1 MKGIFRRIINFFKY
15 KNVIERR
22 VNKYKKR
29 EILKFKKQKNYK
41 MKQKE
46 IILIVISVGIFIY
59 IHFSKYT
66 INSIFIGIFLFLG
79 LMFYLL
85 VIDRMIENE
94 KIKQELDKMRIDKEK
109 EYKDFLDKV
118 KKIEEVEKNQIKEII
133 LKNDEGYDI
142 KKWEIGRKK
151 TLIIGKSTA
160 RNDVDIDVSIEGYS
174 NLVSRIHGSLNK
186 IDGIWYYEDL
196 GSQNGSGL
204 GKKTDRRKIKLER
217 NKAVK
222 VESGDIIYL
231 PVTKILLK

>member
-66 INSIFIGIFLFLG
+66 INSIFVGIFLFLG

-94 KIKQELDKMRIDKEK
+94 KIKRELDKMRIDKEK

-174 NLVSRIHGSLNK
+174 NLVSRVHGSLNK

-196 GSQNGSGL
+196 GSRNGSGL

-217 NKAVK
+217 NKAIK

>member
-1 MKGIFRRIINFFKY
+1 MRGIFRNIFNFFKY

-22 VNKYKKR
+22 LNKYKKR

-41 MKQKE
+41 IGTKE
-46 IILIVISVGIFIY
+46 IILIVVSLGILVY

-66 INSIFIGIFLFLG
+66 LNSIFVGIFLFIG
-79 LMFYLL
+79 IIFYLL
-85 VIDRMIENE
+85 VVDRMIENE
-94 KIKQELDKMRIDKEK
+94 KIKKELDKMRIDKEK

-142 KKWEIGRKK
+142 QKWEIGRKK

-174 NLVSRIHGSLNK
+174 NLVSRVHGSLNK

-204 GKKTDRRKIKLER
+204 EKKEDKRKTRLER
-217 NKAVK
+217 NKAIK

>member
-94 KIKQELDKMRIDKEK
+94 KIKKELDKIRIDKEK

-174 NLVSRIHGSLNK
+174 NLVSRVHGSLNK

>member
-1 MKGIFRRIINFFKY
+1 MRRIFRNIFNFFKY
-15 KNVIERR
+15 KNIIERR

-41 MKQKE
+41 IGTKE
-46 IILIVISVGIFIY
+46 IILIVVSLGILVY

-66 INSIFIGIFLFLG
+66 LNSIFVGIFLFIG
-79 LMFYLL
+79 IIFYLL
-85 VIDRMIENE
+85 VVDRMIEN
-94 KIKQELDKMRIDKEK
+94 KRIKQELDKMRIDKEK

-142 KKWEIGRKK
+142 QKWEIGRKK
-151 TLIIGKSTA
+151 ELIIGKNTP
-160 RNDVDIDVSIEGYS
+160 RNEVDVDVNSEGYS
-174 NLVSRIHGSLNK
+174 NLVSRIHGSLRK

-204 GKKTDRRKIKLER
+204 EKKDDRRKIKLER
-217 NKAVK
+217 NRAVK
-222 VESGDIIYL
+222 VEKGDIIYL

>member
-1 MKGIFRRIINFFKY
+1 MRGIFRNIFNFFKY

-41 MKQKE
+41 IKQKE
-46 IILIVISVGIFIY
+46 IILILISIGIFIY

-66 INSIFIGIFLFLG
+66 INSIFIGIFLILG

-94 KIKQELDKMRIDKEK
+94 KIKKELYKIDKEK

-174 NLVSRIHGSLNK
+174 NLVSRVHGSLNK

-204 GKKTDRRKIKLER
+204 EKKEDKRKTRLER
-217 NKAVK
+217 NKAIK

>member
-66 INSIFIGIFLFLG
+66 INSIFVGIFLFLG

-85 VIDRMIENE
+85 VKDRMIEHE
-94 KIKQELDKMRIDKEK
+94 KIKKELDKMRIDKEK
-109 EYKDFLDKV
+109 EYKDF
-118 KKIEEVEKNQIKEII
+118 
-133 LKNDEGYDI
+133 
-142 KKWEIGRKK
+142 
-151 TLIIGKSTA
+151 
-160 RNDVDIDVSIEGYS
+160 
-174 NLVSRIHGSLNK
+174 
-186 IDGIWYYEDL
+186 
-196 GSQNGSGL
+196 
-204 GKKTDRRKIKLER
+204 
-217 NKAVK
+217 
-222 VESGDIIYL
+222 
-231 PVTKILLK
+231 

>member
-94 KIKQELDKMRIDKEK
+94 KIKKELNKMRIDKEK

-174 NLVSRIHGSLNK
+174 NLVSRVHGSLNK

>member
-66 INSIFIGIFLFLG
+66 INSIFVGIFLFLG

-94 KIKQELDKMRIDKEK
+94 KIKKELDKMRIDKEK

-174 NLVSRIHGSLNK
+174 NLVSRVHGSLNK

-217 NKAVK
+217 NKAIK

>member
-46 IILIVISVGIFIY
+46 IILIVISIGIFIY

-85 VIDRMIENE
+85 VLDRMIENE

-217 NKAVK
+217 NKAIK

>member
-94 KIKQELDKMRIDKEK
+94 KIKQELDKIRIDKEK

-217 NKAVK
+217 NKAIK

>member
-94 KIKQELDKMRIDKEK
+94 KIKKELDKMRIDKEK

-174 NLVSRIHGSLNK
+174 NLVSRVHGSLNK

>member
-66 INSIFIGIFLFLG
+66 INSIFVGIFLFLG

-94 KIKQELDKMRIDKEK
+94 KIKKELDKMRIDKEK

-204 GKKTDRRKIKLER
+204 GKKMDRRKIKLER
-217 NKAVK
+217 NKAIK

>member
-46 IILIVISVGIFIY
+46 IILIVISIGIFIY

>member
-66 INSIFIGIFLFLG
+66 INSIFVGIFLFLG

-174 NLVSRIHGSLNK
+174 NLVSRVHGSLNK

-217 NKAVK
+217 NKAIK

>member
-46 IILIVISVGIFIY
+46 IILIVISIGIFIY

-94 KIKQELDKMRIDKEK
+94 KIKKELDKMRIDKEK

-174 NLVSRIHGSLNK
+174 NLVSRVHGSLNK

-217 NKAVK
+217 NKAIK

>member
-59 IHFSKYT
+59 INFSKYT

-217 NKAVK
+217 NKAIK

>member
-217 NKAVK
+217 NKAIK

>member
-59 IHFSKYT
+59 IYFSKYT
-66 INSIFIGIFLFLG
+66 INSIFVGIFLFLG

-94 KIKQELDKMRIDKEK
+94 KIKKELDKMRIDKEK
-109 EYKDFLDKV
+109 EYKNFLDKV

-174 NLVSRIHGSLNK
+174 NLVSRVHGSLNK

-217 NKAVK
+217 NKAIK

>member
-66 INSIFIGIFLFLG
+66 INSIFVGIFLFLG

-94 KIKQELDKMRIDKEK
+94 KIKKELDKMRI
-109 EYKDFLDKV
+109 DKV

-174 NLVSRIHGSLNK
+174 NLVSRVHGSLNK

-217 NKAVK
+217 NKAIK

>member
-1 MKGIFRRIINFFKY
+1 MRRIFRNIFNFFKY

-41 MKQKE
+41 IGTKE
-46 IILIVISVGIFIY
+46 IILIVVSLGILVY

-66 INSIFIGIFLFLG
+66 LNSIFVGIFLFIG
-79 LMFYLL
+79 IIFYLL
-85 VIDRMIENE
+85 VVDRMIEN
-94 KIKQELDKMRIDKEK
+94 KRIKQELDKMRIDKEK

-142 KKWEIGRKK
+142 QKWEIGRKK
-151 TLIIGKSTA
+151 ELIIGKNTP
-160 RNDVDIDVSIEGYS
+160 RNEVDVDVSSEGYS
-174 NLVSRIHGSLNK
+174 NLVSRIHGSLRK

-204 GKKTDRRKIKLER
+204 EKKDDRRKIKLER
-217 NKAVK
+217 NRAVK
-222 VESGDIIYL
+222 VEKGDIIYL

>member
-66 INSIFIGIFLFLG
+66 INSIFVGIFLFLG

-94 KIKQELDKMRIDKEK
+94 KIKKELDKMRIDKEK

-151 TLIIGKSTA
+151 TLIIGKSTE

-217 NKAVK
+217 NKAIK

>member
-1 MKGIFRRIINFFKY
+1 MRGIFRNIFNFFKY

-41 MKQKE
+41 IKQKE
-46 IILIVISVGIFIY
+46 IILILISVGIFIY

-66 INSIFIGIFLFLG
+66 INSIFIGIFLILG

-94 KIKQELDKMRIDKEK
+94 KIKKELDKMRIDKEK

-142 KKWEIGRKK
+142 KKWEIGRRK

-160 RNDVDIDVSIEGYS
+160 RNDVDIDVSI
-174 NLVSRIHGSLNK
+174 
-186 IDGIWYYEDL
+186 
-196 GSQNGSGL
+196 
-204 GKKTDRRKIKLER
+204 
-217 NKAVK
+217 
-222 VESGDIIYL
+222 
-231 PVTKILLK
+231 

>member
-133 LKNDEGYDI
+133 LKNDEGYYI

-217 NKAVK
+217 NKAIK